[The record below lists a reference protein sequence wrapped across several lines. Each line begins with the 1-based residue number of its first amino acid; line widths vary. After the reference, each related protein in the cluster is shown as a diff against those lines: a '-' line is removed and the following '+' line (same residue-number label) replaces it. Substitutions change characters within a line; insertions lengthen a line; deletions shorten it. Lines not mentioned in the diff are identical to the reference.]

1 MTTRSVPPTRSG
13 LVRAS
18 AQLDRVKKGR
28 ELLNRKREAL
38 ITELF
43 RSARPAL
50 EAREEVERR
59 ANRAYLALLEAL
71 ATNGASAI
79 RAYAWP
85 DRELEIEMEHRQVWG
100 IAVPSIVS
108 HTPIQRT
115 PTTRETAASAVGPAS
130 AQTASEF
137 ERLVELVLEAL
148 PKEQLVRRLGVALSK
163 ATRQVNTLQLHVEPT
178 LSAELKNV
186 RRMLEE
192 RERDERSRLRHVL
205 RRRERRSHKARPAA
219 SESKTPVS

>member
-1 MTTRSVPPTRSG
+1 MSARSVPPTRSG
-13 LVRAS
+13 LVKAS
-18 AQLDRVKKGR
+18 AQLGRVRKGR

-50 EAREEVERR
+50 DARQQVEDRARR
-59 ANRAYLALLEAL
+59 AYRALLEAL
-71 ATNGASAI
+71 AVQGEDGL
-79 RAYAWP
+79 RAYGWS
-85 DRELEIEMEHRQVWG
+85 DRTVELELQHRQVWG

-115 PTTRETAASAVGPAS
+115 LTARETAAPSVGPAT
-130 AQTASEF
+130 AQAATEF
-137 ERLVELVLEAL
+137 ERLIELVLEAL

-163 ATRQVNTLQLHVEPT
+163 ATRQVNTLQLRVEPSLT
-178 LSAELKNV
+178 AELSALK
-186 RRMLEE
+186 RTLEE

-205 RRRERRSHKARPAA
+205 RLRERRK
-219 SESKTPVS
+219 

>member
-1 MTTRSVPPTRSG
+1 MSVGSVPPTRSG

-18 AQLDRVKKGR
+18 AQLGRVRKGR

-50 EAREEVERR
+50 DARQRVEER
-59 ANRAYLALLEAL
+59 ASLAYRALLEAL
-71 ATNGASAI
+71 AVHGEDALRT
-79 RAYAWP
+79 YAWP
-85 DRELEIEMEHRQVWG
+85 ERPVEVELRHRQVWG

-108 HTPIQRT
+108 HTPVQRT
-115 PTTRETAASAVGPAS
+115 LTARATAASSVGPAA
-130 AQTASEF
+130 AQAATDF
-137 ERLVELVLEAL
+137 ERLIELVLEAL

-163 ATRQVNTLQLHVEPT
+163 ATRQVNTLQLRVEPSLT
-178 LSAELKNV
+178 AELGAL
-186 RRMLEE
+186 RRTLEE

-205 RRRERRSHKARPAA
+205 RRRERHK
-219 SESKTPVS
+219 

>member
-1 MTTRSVPPTRSG
+1 MSIRSVPPTRSG

-18 AQLDRVKKGR
+18 AQLGRVRKGR

-50 EAREEVERR
+50 DARERVEER
-59 ANRAYLALLEAL
+59 ASLAYRALLEAL
-71 ATNGASAI
+71 AIHGEDALRTYG
-79 RAYAWP
+79 WP
-85 DRELEIEMEHRQVWG
+85 DRELEIELQHRRVWG

-108 HTPIQRT
+108 HTAVRRT
-115 PTTRETAASAVGPAS
+115 PTARETAASSVGPAA
-130 AQTASEF
+130 AQAATEF
-137 ERLVELVLEAL
+137 EQLIELVLEAL

-163 ATRQVNTLQLHVEPT
+163 ATRQVNTLQLRVEPSLT
-178 LSAELKNV
+178 AELGAL
-186 RRMLEE
+186 RRTLEE

-205 RRRERRSHKARPAA
+205 RRRERQK
-219 SESKTPVS
+219 